1 MGIKRI
7 YGRQSV
13 LEAARTRIKNVFENG
28 LPVYLSF
35 SCGKDSLCM
44 AHITYEMI
52 RRGEIDGKQLTVI
65 FIDEEGLYQSM
76 LEAAYRWR
84 RKFMS
89 IGVNFD
95 WYCLPVKQTST
106 IDHLSATESW
116 ITWDPAAK
124 KNWMRKPPKFAITK
138 SPLVP
143 YPGECNYQTFC
154 GRLCKNGV
162 SMIGLRAAESIQRLK
177 AISAITT
184 EINRVYP
191 IYDWKDN
198 DIWLYIKEQNLEF
211 PEIYIRLYEAGVTKP
226 KLRLCSFFGDS
237 TVTGLRYIAETEP
250 ELWEKIERRYPNAY
264 LVLLYWDS
272 EMFKRSTR
280 KRKELEAEE
289 DTQDYKEL
297 VFDLLFRHPERF
309 TIPKDTKKYIKR
321 WKEMVKRFDFFLNN
335 RDYREIYEKIIAG
348 DPKGRSHR
356 ALYTNFYE
364 KQANISKREQRERYG
379 K

>member
-1 MGIKRI
+1 M
-7 YGRQSV
+7 
-13 LEAARTRIKNVFENG
+13 EAAKTRIKNIFANN

-44 AHITYEMI
+44 SHITYELI
-52 RRGEIDGKQLTVI
+52 RGGEIDAKQLTVI

-84 RKFMS
+84 KKFLS
-89 IGVNFD
+89 IGAKFE
-95 WYCLPVKQTST
+95 WYCLPVKQNST
-106 IDHLSATESW
+106 LDHLAASESW
-116 ITWDPAAK
+116 ITWDPAEK

-154 GRLCKNGV
+154 QRAHKNGIT
-162 SMIGLRAAESIQRLK
+162 MIGLRAAESIQRLK
-177 AISAITT
+177 ALSQITT
-184 EINRVYP
+184 ELNRVYP
-191 IYDWKDN
+191 IYDWTDN

-211 PEIYIRLYEAGVTKP
+211 PEIYIRLYEAGVTKQR
-226 KLRLCSFFGDS
+226 LRLSCFFGDS
-237 TVTGLRYIAETEP
+237 TVQGLRYVAETEP

-272 EMFKRSTR
+272 EMFKRNTS

-289 DTQDYKEL
+289 GEKDYKEL
-297 VFDLLFRHPERF
+297 VFDLLFRHPEQF
-309 TIPKDTKKYIKR
+309 TIPEDTKKYLGR
-321 WKEMVKRFDFFLNN
+321 WKEMVKRFSFYLENK
-335 RDYREIYEKIIAG
+335 DYREIYEKILAG

-356 ALYTNFYE
+356 ALFGNFYE
-364 KQANISKREQRERYG
+364 KHANISKKEQRKRDG
-379 K
+379 R

>member
-1 MGIKRI
+1 M
-7 YGRQSV
+7 
-13 LEAARTRIKNVFENG
+13 EAAKTRIKNIFDNH

-44 AHITYEMI
+44 SHITYEMI
-52 RRGEIDGKQLTVI
+52 RGGLIDPGQLTVI

-89 IGVNFD
+89 VGVKFD

-116 ITWDPAAK
+116 ITWDPAEK
-124 KNWMRKPPKFAITK
+124 ENWMRKPPGFAITK
-138 SPLVP
+138 SPLLP

-154 GRLCKNGV
+154 GRLCKNGIT
-162 SMIGLRAAESIQRLK
+162 MIGLRAAESIQRLK
-177 AISAITT
+177 ALAQITQ

-191 IYDWKDN
+191 IYDWTDN

-211 PEIYIRLYEAGVTKP
+211 PEIYIRLYEAGATKQR
-226 KLRLCSFFGDS
+226 LRLCSFFGDS
-237 TVTGLRYIAETEP
+237 TVAGLRYIAETEP

-264 LVLLYWDS
+264 MVLLYWDS
-272 EMFKRSTR
+272 EMFKRNTR
-280 KRKELEAEE
+280 ARKEMEADE
-289 DTQDYKEL
+289 DDKDYKEI
-297 VFDLLFRHPERF
+297 VYDLLFRHPERF
-309 TIPKDTKKYIKR
+309 TIPADTKKRIGR
-321 WKEMVKRFDFFLNN
+321 WKEMVKRFSFYLDNK
-335 RDYREIYEKIIAG
+335 DWREIYEKIMAG

-356 ALYTNFYE
+356 ALFTNFYE
-364 KQANISKREQRERYG
+364 KHANISKKEQRKRDG
-379 K
+379 R